1 MTAHEQLSR
10 EPEVRGSS
18 DRSFGLVFA
27 AVFLTAGLSPLVRGE
42 TPRAWALALAGVLI
56 AIALAMP
63 PLLAPLNRLWTR
75 FGLLL
80 GKVTT
85 PVVMGVLFYLVV
97 TPTGLL
103 MRLFGKDPLRLSC
116 DREAGSYW
124 IQREPP
130 GPSPETMTNQF

>member
-1 MTAHEQLSR
+1 MTTHENLSR
-10 EPEVRGSS
+10 ESEVRGSS

-27 AVFLTAGLSPLVRGE
+27 VVFLTIGLWPLVRGG
-42 TPRAWALALAGVLI
+42 TLRAWALVLAGAFLI
-56 AIALAMP
+56 AALTRP
-63 PLLAPLNRLWTR
+63 SLLAPLNRLWTR

-85 PVVMGVLFYLVV
+85 PIVMSILFYLVV

-103 MRLFGKDPLRLSC
+103 MRLFGKDPLRLSR
-116 DREAGSYW
+116 DREADSYW
-124 IQREPP
+124 IKREPP

>member
-1 MTAHEQLSR
+1 MTTHEDLKR
-10 EPEVRGSS
+10 EIEVHGSS

-27 AVFLTAGLSPLVRGE
+27 AVFLAIGLWPLVRGG
-42 TPRAWALALAGVLI
+42 TLRAWAPAVAVAFLVAALAR
-56 AIALAMP
+56 P
-63 PLLAPLNRLWTR
+63 SLLAPLNRLWTR

-85 PVVMGVLFYLVV
+85 PIVMGILFYLVV

-103 MRLFGKDPLRLSC
+103 MRLFGKDPLRLSR
-116 DREAGSYW
+116 DPEAGSYW

-130 GPSPETMTNQF
+130 GPSPETMSNQF

>member
-27 AVFLTAGLSPLVRGE
+27 VVFLAIGLWPLVRGG
-42 TPRAWALALAGVLI
+42 TLRAWSLVLAGILIVVVL
-56 AIALAMP
+56 ARP
-63 PLLAPLNRLWTR
+63 SLLAPLNRLWTR

-80 GKVTT
+80 GTVTT
-85 PVVMGVLFYLVV
+85 PIVMGILFYLAV

-103 MRLFGKDPLRLSC
+103 MRLFGKDPLRLSR

>member
-1 MTAHEQLSR
+1 MTAHERLSR

-27 AVFLTAGLSPLVRGE
+27 TVFLAVGLWPLGRGG
-42 TPRAWALALAGVLI
+42 TLRVWALAVAGVFFAAALAG
-56 AIALAMP
+56 P
-63 PLLAPLNRLWTR
+63 SLLAPLNRLWTR

-80 GKVTT
+80 SKVTT
-85 PVVMGVLFYLVV
+85 PIVMGVLFYLVV

-103 MRLFGKDPLRLSC
+103 MRLFGKDPLRLSR
-116 DREAGSYW
+116 DRVAGSYW
-124 IQREPP
+124 IHREPP